1 MKLRIRGNSLRLR
14 ISRTEMARL
23 LADAGIED
31 TICFGLSADA
41 RLTYTLEHRAGGDDV
56 AVEYRDR
63 RVSIVI
69 STAAA
74 ARWAQGDDVGIY
86 GSSETACGPLE
97 VIVEKDFAC
106 LDGNDP
112 HDADAFPNPAAGVVC

>member
-1 MKLRIRGNSLRLR
+1 MKLRIKGNSLRLR
-14 ISRTEMARL
+14 ISQTEMASL
-23 LADAGIED
+23 LADGSIED
-31 TICFGLSADA
+31 TICLGLSADA
-41 RLTYTLEHRAGGDDV
+41 CLTYALEHRVDGDEV
-56 AVEYRDR
+56 GVEYRGQ
-63 RVSIVI
+63 RVSIII

-74 ARWAQGDDVGIY
+74 TRWAHGDDVGIY

-112 HDADAFPNPAAGVVC
+112 QDEDAFPNPAAGVVC

>member
-1 MKLRIRGNSLRLR
+1 MKLRIKGNSLRLR

-23 LADAGIED
+23 LAGGGIEE
-31 TICFGLSADA
+31 TICFGKADDA
-41 RLTYTLEHRAGGDDV
+41 RLTYALEHRAGGDEV
-56 AVEYRDR
+56 GVEYRGQ

-74 ARWAQGDDVGIY
+74 MRWAQGDDVGIY

-112 HDADAFPNPAAGVVC
+112 HDADAFPNPTAGAVC